1 MSLTYYI
8 LTTTISPP
16 PTPPSPSSYHPS
28 PPDPLLQQRAGLGA
42 SIKHSI
48 AGYDKTRHMPSLSRL
63 EEATQKEEK
72 GPKSWQKSQR
82 HPCSHY

>member
-48 AGYDKTRHMPSLSRL
+48 AGYDKTRHMPSYQAGWGKPVREKRS
-63 EEATQKEEK
+63 QK
-72 GPKSWQKSQR
+72 QR
-82 HPCSHY
+82 